1 MEIEKSIRY
10 KIEQQFPAIFR
21 ENGPELVQLVKDYY
35 TFMETETNMSL
46 YNSRRLY
53 EYRDIAQTSIDLLIQ
68 FHKTFMADLD
78 LLDDQ
83 NLRLAIS
90 NILSLYRRKG
100 SPGSI
105 KLFFRMFYQ
114 ADAQITYPGK
124 YITKPSTSAWRKGV
138 YLQLFSNDGE
148 FVDKDGNDFTYA
160 DLFGKNIRGSIS
172 EARAAVDTIGFI
184 VINKTLTPFLYL
196 SDVQGNFK
204 RYDDVVAVI
213 NGNSVAFGRV
223 AGSLSEIDIDEE
235 YGRTSGHAI
244 GDLFNVKSI
253 KNAGKNGKAVV
264 TSVNNSQLGTITYEL
279 TDKGYGYTANNT
291 YIQVSNQVVVIDN
304 PNFAFE
310 VEERLTD
317 TAGNIGTVIGQ
328 NAYSVGVKMEPG
340 DTFDEAREITT
351 LDRSPN
357 VNLLQVTGASQI
369 DLVTDKNETSP
380 GLLYPDTGNLED
392 VRVTIDNTETVTLI
406 TDRISDFL
414 AVTLNSSNYND
425 VPPANVPMS
434 GTADPVT
441 LATAIDDAF
450 DLIPFQIG
458 AIKEILN
465 VDPGVN
471 YTNDVWAIAR
481 DEVMR
486 YYDRFE
492 QIIVMNELP
501 GNFSVG
507 ELVTGTSSGRS
518 GIITDIVTAGNYIK
532 VRPYSYY
539 GFTNSDDVI
548 YKGITYDVSYVSRDY
563 DGEQLGESADIFA
576 DVRFESG
583 QIATVDVFDSGVGY
597 PDKDVVYLTDDDGNI
612 HAKATVRSLTQGI
625 TEGYWA
631 SFNSHLSGWT
641 EKEDG
646 SGDLEYTNYEMKVQD
661 SDYYQEYSYE
671 IKSILG
677 KERYEDALK
686 EHVHLAGSK
695 MFGSF
700 LYENTTESSLGAR
713 MIIGIKED
721 DEVGGDPIVGPN
733 QVVAYAGG
741 GLRADS
747 RNYSVDSTQLSADI
761 TLVP

>member
-35 TFMETETNMSL
+35 EFMETETNMSL

-53 EYRDIAQTSIDLLIQ
+53 EYRDIAQTSVDLLVQ

-83 NLRLAIS
+83 NLRLAVS

-114 ADAQITYPGK
+114 ADAQISYPGK
-124 YITKPSTSAWRKGV
+124 YITKPSTSSWRKGV

-148 FVDKDGNDFTYA
+148 FVDKDGNNFTYA
-160 DLFGKNIRGSIS
+160 DLYGKNIRGSIS

-196 SDVQGNFK
+196 SDVKGNFT
-204 RYDDVVAVI
+204 RYDDIVAVI

-223 AGSLSEIDIDEE
+223 AGSMSEIDIDEE
-235 YGRTSGHAI
+235 YGRTSGHSP

-253 KNAGKNGKAVV
+253 KNAGYNGKAVV
-264 TSVNNSQLGTITYEL
+264 TSVNNSQLGTIEYTL

-291 YIQVSNQVVVIDN
+291 YIQVSNQVVVINN
-304 PNFAFE
+304 PNFVFE
-310 VEERLTD
+310 VEEYLED
-317 TAGNIGTVIGQ
+317 SSGNRGFVVGQ
-328 NAYSVGVKMEPG
+328 NAYSVGVKMDAG
-340 DTFDEAREITT
+340 DTFDEARPISTA
-351 LDRSPN
+351 DRSPN
-357 VNLLQVTGASQI
+357 VLITQLTNAAI
-369 DLVTDKNETSP
+369 DLVTPKNETSP
-380 GLLYPDTGNLED
+380 GDLYPDTGNLED
-392 VRVTIDNTETVTLI
+392 VRVSIDNLEEVSLI
-406 TDRISDFL
+406 TDVVSNFVNVPI
-414 AVTLNSSNYND
+414 NSSNYNTI
-425 VPPANVPMS
+425 PPASVAMS

-441 LATAIDDAF
+441 LATRLDEAF
-450 DLIPFQIG
+450 DLTPFEIG
-458 AIKEILN
+458 SIKELLN
-465 VDPGVN
+465 IDEGIN

-492 QIIVMNELP
+492 QIIVMTELP

-507 ELVTGTSSGRS
+507 ELVTGTSTGRT
-518 GIITDIVTAGNYIK
+518 GIITDINTGGSYIK
-532 VRPYSYY
+532 VRPYSYF
-539 GFTNSDDVI
+539 GFTNADDVI
-548 YKGITYDVSYVSRDY
+548 YKGITYPASYVSRDY
-563 DGEQLGESADIFA
+563 DGEKIGESADIFT

-583 QIATVDVFDSGVGY
+583 QIATVDVFDSGIGY
-597 PDKDVVYLTDDDGNI
+597 PDKDVVYLTDDDGTI
-612 HAKATVRSLTQGI
+612 HARAVVRSLTQGI

-677 KERYEDALK
+677 IERYEDALR

-700 LYENTTESSLGAR
+700 LYENTTESSVGAR
-713 MIIGIKED
+713 MIVGVKED
-721 DEVGGDPIVGPN
+721 NEVGGDPIVGPN